1 MGDETLLCKGG
12 NRLHHNQGPAA
23 AEMPSFQ
30 LYNADLPIE
39 TGEFE
44 ASETQ
49 ANEYEDSS

>member
-12 NRLHHNQGPAA
+12 RMLHHNQGILA

-44 ASETQ
+44 ATETQ
-49 ANEYEDSS
+49 ANEYEDTS